1 MLNADDPV
9 AFERVGVRDGDVVE
23 VGAMRVRILHTPG
36 HTHTHLSFAVDEEG
50 GDPVAVFTGGSL
62 LYGATGRPD
71 LLGPDHTDTLAHGQW
86 HSARRLATEL
96 PDATEVYP
104 THGFGSFCSAAQS
117 GGTQS
122 TIGQEKATNPA
133 LTVDEAR
140 WVDDLLAG
148 LEEYPAY
155 YAHMGQENLAGPDE
169 IDLSPPAEA
178 DPAGLRRRI
187 EAGEWVVDLRSG
199 TAFAA
204 GHVVGTINIGLGGQ
218 FVTYLGWLLPWG
230 TPVTLLGET
239 ADDVADAQR
248 ELVRIGIDRPAAM
261 ATGKPEAWAGDT
273 PLRSFPQAT
282 FDDLAAAMDGGSP
295 PAVLDVRR
303 TAERDTG
310 YIEGSVGIPIHEIL
324 DRIQDVPDGPVW
336 VHCAGGYR
344 AAIVAGL
351 LDAHGHDVVAVDD
364 AFTNARPAGLSLVAS
379 DAPTS
384 PVGQL
389 G

>member
-1 MLNADDPV
+1 MITVLTVETSGLGDRSYLAHDGVVALVVDSQRDHDRMLAAAEQAGVQITHVFESHVHNDYVTGGYQLARAVGAQYVLNAEDPV
-9 AFERVGVRDGDVVE
+9 PFERVGVRDGVVVD
-23 VGAMRVRILHTPG
+23 VGAMRGANPAHTGAHP
-36 HTHTHLSFAVDEEG
+36 THLSFAVDEEG

-96 PDATEVYP
+96 PDTTEVYP
-104 THGFGSFCSAAQS
+104 THGGRRHAAAQ
-117 GGTQS
+117 
-122 TIGQEKATNPA
+122 
-133 LTVDEAR
+133 L
-140 WVDDLLAG
+140 
-148 LEEYPAY
+148 
-155 YAHMGQENLAGPDE
+155 
-169 IDLSPPAEA
+169 PPA
-178 DPAGLRRRI
+178 
-187 EAGEWVVDLRSG
+187 
-199 TAFAA
+199 
-204 GHVVGTINIGLGGQ
+204 
-218 FVTYLGWLLPWG
+218 
-230 TPVTLLGET
+230 
-239 ADDVADAQR
+239 
-248 ELVRIGIDRPAAM
+248 
-261 ATGKPEAWAGDT
+261 
-273 PLRSFPQAT
+273 T
-282 FDDLAAAMDGGSP
+282 FENLAAAMNGGSP

-303 TAERDTG
+303 TGERGTG